1 MMAKEMSHHQIPNS
15 RFRILPKKWDKV
27 KQEAISNNKTMTL
40 CGNTMKKKQPS
51 YNGST
56 IILAKNGLIR
66 IFQQI
71 THSSMKTQQTYQLGG
86 LFSKIYSGSDHR
98 KSLKI
103 LDLL

>member
-1 MMAKEMSHHQIPNS
+1 MVREMSHHQIPNS
-15 RFRILPKKWDKV
+15 RFKILPKKWDKA
-27 KQEAISNNKTMTL
+27 KQEARSNNKTMTP
-40 CGNTMKKKQPS
+40 CENTMKNKQPS

-56 IILAKNGLIR
+56 IILAKNGSIR

-71 THSSMKTQQTYQLGG
+71 THSSMKIQQTYQPGG
-86 LFSKIYSGSDHR
+86 LFSKIYSGSDHK